1 MRVAPRKCNAF
12 SLARAVC
19 APFLNLV
26 ISQTHSVVLFL
37 SLSRF
42 DHIQIYKT
50 HQHAGEFVVT
60 FPRAYHAGYN
70 QGLNFA
76 EAVNFAPSD
85 WLPIGRVCMT
95 HYSMLHRFPVFSHDE
110 LICKMA
116 SDPSVLD
123 MAIAAATHQDMCS
136 MLETEKKSRMDVL
149 AWGVSNAERETFE
162 KLPDDERQCDYC
174 KTTCFLSA
182 ITCNCS
188 KSE

>member
-1 MRVAPRKCNAF
+1 M
-12 SLARAVC
+12 
-19 APFLNLV
+19 
-26 ISQTHSVVLFL
+26 
-37 SLSRF
+37 
-42 DHIQIYKT
+42 
-50 HQHAGEFVVT
+50 T

-123 MAIAAATHQDMCS
+123 TAIAAATHQDMIRMVES
-136 MLETEKKSRMDVL
+136 EKKSRLDVL
-149 AWGVSNAERETFE
+149 EWGVSTAERERFE
-162 KLPDDERQCDYC
+162 LLPDDERQCEYC

-188 KSE
+188 KSKSISSVHRCLALFARLARYVVFSFACRSGVCGSRWLHLLYRSHAPAGFA